1 MRTPMHWLTLVTTAR
16 HLHRGYRGVQNNF
29 EYDLSV
35 NILCA
40 IRCNKPGAP
49 ALNCAGQE
57 DLFGVVRDIWAY
69 AVDDTT
75 EVAVRCPRDLRSAHC
90 RPDVAKDVCNG
101 RVKELSAELV
111 EFVVIGMAFVR

>member
-40 IRCNKPGAP
+40 IRCNKP
-49 ALNCAGQE
+49 
-57 DLFGVVRDIWAY
+57 WAY